1 MTLLESLILELGA
14 EVPLT
19 IHIMV
24 LLSSFCQWSS
34 MYVCRRC
41 GGCHRCID
49 VPSPL
54 PMVRPQ
60 AAAFIMETKKAQRK
74 CWTFDVIPQAALGYC
89 RLFAHCCVPATMDL
103 LQYRK
108 RYKGTVDSEAQEAW
122 YSWALNPV
130 FKNLRHFGPK
140 SCLAK
145 NFLFWK
151 SIQENPRCV

>member
-24 LLSSFCQWSS
+24 LLSSFCQWGS

-41 GGCHRCID
+41 GGCRRCID

-74 CWTFDVIPQAALGYC
+74 CWTLHDTASGIKVLSTLSKMAIELS
-89 RLFAHCCVPATMDL
+89 L
-103 LQYRK
+103 
-108 RYKGTVDSEAQEAW
+108 
-122 YSWALNPV
+122 
-130 FKNLRHFGPK
+130 K
-140 SCLAK
+140 SCNTASGIKVLSTARLRRLDIPGHSTL
-145 NFLFWK
+145 FLKTFAIFGQNPAWPK
-151 SIQENPRCV
+151 IFCFENP